1 MTVETH
7 RTHKTV
13 RWYAGV
19 CVLVAAA
26 LALMPEISTVL
37 GQIES
42 EPLATETSQPSNTA
56 TPAPSSTPVFTATVI
71 PTSTPTPYPTA
82 TPIPVACQAYRL
94 NVKHQGNNLWSTE
107 GFWHLTKDG
116 GDIKTCLEQKRG
128 LFIQAPPGSLDM
140 DFTTSNVSELL
151 QPTIDNNQLCWEAL
165 TYPNPMMVPVAL
177 KNFCKSLGWKD
188 DGAVYALIGG
198 LHGVPGSINCTKLD
212 AAFGP
217 SFSICLE
224 GSVYF
229 SHDCNLLP
237 LDTLPTNIC
246 DAGYVSWRVS
256 PISLNFTSYKT
267 IAQDMTFT
275 HFPLIPGNSDKWFT
289 WKASSDNPLVVIDPD
304 HTGSITSPYQLLGN
318 WSFGGYGRSLKT
330 MLSKTALPTGDAT
343 PWKHGFEAL
352 STLDEDNDG
361 TVQGSELAPLALW
374 FDHNRNGVSE
384 AGEVQTFSQA
394 GVTKLFYRGSTHDD
408 LLDGD
413 LLDVGFER
421 VVDGKLTTG
430 SSFDWF
436 SPGDTN
442 KDRLIAFEL
451 GRQLRDIHGNKPKL
465 IKDPFFP
472 TSDFDRAAALN
483 GSWEW
488 LSDAEQNPGEP
499 TIGGILNL
507 VAFKNGELRGMSLS
521 ENHYVQPY
529 PVNSVVAFNAFKGS
543 ISKSKRIEFNVDNE
557 HWKLQSSAELSPD
570 GSTLIGKTTAT
581 QADKKRSLSYTWRAT
596 KRIPSLQPK

>member
-82 TPIPVACQAYRL
+82 TPIPVACQAYQL
-94 NVKHQGNNLWSTE
+94 NIKYEGDYGRANA
-107 GFWHLTKDG
+107 GFWHLSEQGQT
-116 GDIKTCLEQKRG
+116 IRSCLESKK
-128 LFIQAPPGSLDM
+128 LLSAPTKTVAEAIADSSFLAFMFIYQADPLGMARAFGDDESVYSIMGGKLGAPG
-140 DFTTSNVSELL
+140 
-151 QPTIDNNQLCWEAL
+151 
-165 TYPNPMMVPVAL
+165 
-177 KNFCKSLGWKD
+177 K
-188 DGAVYALIGG
+188 
-198 LHGVPGSINCTKLD
+198 INCSSV
-212 AAFGP
+212 AAG
-217 SFSICLE
+217 SICLE
-224 GSVYF
+224 GQVYF
-229 SHDCNLLP
+229 DSQCNLLSISS
-237 LDTLPTNIC
+237 LPPATC
-246 DAGYVSWRVS
+246 DAGYVLWRGS